1 MNKMYSNLNEHQ
13 NRFESPRLEHE
24 ETYNIEK
31 QEDEEVTMQD
41 CISSNT
47 KIVTKKYSRQNDI
60 SPITQS
66 SSVID
71 TTTNY
76 NELENNQVPSRTRLQ
91 NREVVQRLEIVPNII
106 KESPR
111 HYVEEEKT
119 NKIVLLKGNLPKN
132 TQLNLAIEALTNQE
146 HLSSPRSKGKFI

>member
-76 NELENNQVPSRTRLQ
+76 NELESNQVPSRTRLQ
-91 NREVVQRLEIVPNII
+91 KREVVQRLEIVPNIV

-111 HYVEEEKT
+111 HYAKEKT
-119 NKIVLLKGNLPKN
+119 NKIVLLKGKLPKN

-146 HLSSPRSKGKFI
+146 HLSSPRSKGKLI

>member
-31 QEDEEVTMQD
+31 QEEEVTMQD
-41 CISSNT
+41 CISSNA

-111 HYVEEEKT
+111 QYVEEEKT

>member
-31 QEDEEVTMQD
+31 QDEEVTMQD

-76 NELENNQVPSRTRLQ
+76 NELESNQVPSRTRLQ
-91 NREVVQRLEIVPNII
+91 NREVVQRLEIVPNIV

-111 HYVEEEKT
+111 QYVEEEKT
-119 NKIVLLKGNLPKN
+119 NKIVLLKENLPKN